1 MSDKNKGMAQQP
13 SYNVIGQL
21 KWDLSGFINDL
32 AKNCVEHN
40 LRMSASDT
48 RESITFELSF
58 RNCDKELEM
67 VAELLT
73 KHFKTS

>member
-1 MSDKNKGMAQQP
+1 MSNKGMSKQP

-21 KWDLSGFINDL
+21 KWNISGFIDDL

-40 LRMSASDT
+40 LRMLASNT

-58 RNCDKELEM
+58 RNCDKELQM
-67 VAELLT
+67 VAELLE
-73 KHFKTS
+73 KHFKPS